1 MSAGEFWFWPIS
13 RLTAAYRARRLSP
26 VEVCDAMLDR
36 IERLNP
42 TLNAYIEMTA
52 ERARA
57 SARAAE
63 QEMSRRVFRGPLH
76 GVPVAVKDLFFMRGA
91 HARAGSLLYRDF
103 RPEFDATAVERLEA
117 AGAVILGRAHMHELA
132 FGVTNVNPHYGDCR
146 NPWNTGCV
154 PGGSSGGSAAAVAAG
169 MAFAAL
175 GTDTGGSIR
184 IPASFC
190 GVTGLKP
197 TYGRI
202 SRHGVIPLAWQ
213 LDHVGTFARSAEDS
227 AIAAQAIAGGDP
239 MDASCL
245 AAPAPLWMEQIDAR
259 PQDWRIG
266 VVGPPLVSRLHP
278 DVSAAM
284 AQAARVF
291 EDAGLVVGETSIPD
305 SIEAGELAHLQ
316 VLVEG
321 AAVLDQAYRKNPSQF
336 GGDVRALIEQGHFVS
351 AVDYLHAM
359 RYRRLFQRR
368 LDRLFDTYRALILP
382 ATPMPAPP
390 IPDRTVTIEGVQEG
404 VGPAATR
411 LVRQFNFAGVPVL
424 TVPCGFSNAGLP
436 IGMQI
441 VTRAGDELSGLQL
454 GHLYQG
460 ITGFHQATPAI
471 EGDTH
476 ATLA

>member
-42 TLNAYIEMTA
+42 ALNAYIEMTA

-169 MAFAAL
+169 LAFAAL

-213 LDHVGTFARSAEDS
+213 LDHVGTFGRSVEDS
-227 AIAAQAIAGGDP
+227 AIVAQAIAGGDP

-266 VVGPPLVSRLHP
+266 VVGAPLVSRLHP

-284 AQAARVF
+284 ANAARVF
-291 EDAGLVVGETSIPD
+291 KDAGLVVGETSIPD

-321 AAVLDQAYRKNPSQF
+321 AADPGSNGHDRGRPGGRRAGRHAPGQAIQF
-336 GGDVRALIEQGHFVS
+336 RRRPGAHRAL
-351 AVDYLHAM
+351 
-359 RYRRLFQRR
+359 RLFNRR
-368 LDRLFDTYRALILP
+368 ITHRHADCDARRRRTFRSATGASLP
-382 ATPMPAPP
+382 
-390 IPDRTVTIEGVQEG
+390 
-404 VGPAATR
+404 
-411 LVRQFNFAGVPVL
+411 
-424 TVPCGFSNAGLP
+424 
-436 IGMQI
+436 
-441 VTRAGDELSGLQL
+441 GDHRVSSGN
-454 GHLYQG
+454 
-460 ITGFHQATPAI
+460 TGN
-471 EGDTH
+471 
-476 ATLA
+476 